1 MVIKNLSHIYKQY
14 LYGSCTVVVQCL
26 TVQLLY
32 KCRTDSVQKLERG
45 KRYMGGMNELTLRGI
60 GGKVE

>member
-1 MVIKNLSHIYKQY
+1 MVIKYLPHIYEQY

-32 KCRTDSVQKLERG
+32 KCRTDNVQELEKG
-45 KRYMGGMNELTLRGI
+45 KRYL
-60 GGKVE
+60 